1 VAKAQTATRKQPNA
15 VIRLARETVA
25 ELRKVNWPTRRE
37 AANLTLIVLIT
48 LAITSSIL
56 GMLDFLFSQ
65 FFRLILQV
73 L

>member
-1 VAKAQTATRKQPNA
+1 VAKAQIATRKQPNA
-15 VIRLARETVA
+15 VSRLVRETVA

-73 L
+73 V